1 MLTAANHLLQ
11 LMGLVDTNMK
21 TKDKPLTADG
31 MVLTCLT
38 EAYFRRL
45 KAEKLG
51 STPRLTEELNILEDA
66 IKYMKSKQNNE
77 TSPS

>member
-1 MLTAANHLLQ
+1 
-11 LMGLVDTNMK
+11 MK

-51 STPRLTEELNILEDA
+51 STTRLTEELNILEDA
-66 IKYMKSKQNNE
+66 IRYMKLKQLHENNQ
-77 TSPS
+77 S

>member
-1 MLTAANHLLQ
+1 
-11 LMGLVDTNMK
+11 MK
-21 TKDKPLTADG
+21 TKEKPLTADG

-38 EAYFRRL
+38 EAYFRRI

-51 STPRLTEELNILEDA
+51 LTPRLTEELNILEDA

-77 TSPS
+77 TSHS

>member
-1 MLTAANHLLQ
+1 
-11 LMGLVDTNMK
+11 MK

-45 KAEKLG
+45 EAEKLG